1 MSDEVFNDTTHGK
14 IIFLHGL
21 NRVTDQLGH
30 EINPDCKLYDGKLVF
45 MGTLGE
51 IKEASPIGTTK
62 VINKFGTLLGTVDD
76 VILYYDLERATL
88 LHGEALQAWPHEEA
102 LPAVAS
108 VVPSVVPSA
117 IPSAIPP
124 AVPSAIAPAV
134 PSAVA
139 SVVPSAIPPAVPS
152 AIPSAIPSYD
162 DVMLAQL
169 VSDNSRQAFEK
180 FISDRRAK
188 DDSEVSM
195 KQCIDQVSNSSDSIN
210 KILTVMNS
218 IMECK
223 KDIAAAIATD
233 TTTATTAH
241 ADHGNQLQ
249 NYSAAAA
256 AGNMY

>member
-117 IPSAIPP
+117 IPSAIP
-124 AVPSAIAPAV
+124 
-134 PSAVA
+134 
-139 SVVPSAIPPAVPS
+139 
-152 AIPSAIPSYD
+152 SYD

-223 KDIAAAIATD
+223 KDIAAAIATA